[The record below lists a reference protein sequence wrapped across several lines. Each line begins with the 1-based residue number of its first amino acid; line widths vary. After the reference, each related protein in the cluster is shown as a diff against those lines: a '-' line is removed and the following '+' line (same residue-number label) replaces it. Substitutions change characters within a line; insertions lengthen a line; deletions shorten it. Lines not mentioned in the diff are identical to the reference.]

1 MYLSKSVVANHYD
14 KIINKIVKTVKAI
27 VDITM
32 QYGCEELRADTSDA
46 IEKVE
51 VSPNG
56 TW

>member
-1 MYLSKSVVANHYD
+1 MHLPKSVVANHYD

>member
-1 MYLSKSVVANHYD
+1 M
-14 KIINKIVKTVKAI
+14 IINKIVKTVKAI
-27 VDITM
+27 VDITI

-51 VSPNG
+51 VSSNG